1 MGKGCQSAI
10 AAALFAVALS
20 PAAAAVAATGN
31 RLPANVPVSMAD
43 MAALPHRL
51 VPGHAPTR
59 DDVARLKALLAD
71 YRSLPQPANFGAI
84 EAYLRDEPGSPWRL
98 ALRLNLGTLYYENG
112 YYSRAIDAFDA
123 AWHQEG
129 AHPDAA
135 TLPLRDAAIGELA
148 RMHARLGH
156 VEALQALL
164 AEVGDRPLYGSASEA
179 VAGAREGLWHML
191 NDPAVAYR
199 CGPAA
204 LTSIVESA
212 RQGSGAATPA
222 ISKVSDASLQTLRL
236 YPSGARGVS
245 MEEVVELADRAD
257 MGLVPA
263 RRLDDAEIPLPAV
276 VHWKV
281 SHYAAIVGKRNGLYH
296 VIDPTFGRDQWLD
309 RQALDSESSGM
320 FLIPAGHARDPG
332 WQPVALA
339 DTKQYY
345 GRGYLTSFDVD
356 DTRDDAP
363 MTCPG
368 NGDGDGTG
376 MCVAKVTTM
385 LVSLRLDDKPVGYA
399 PPVGP
404 AVRTKVSYNQRE
416 ASQPA
421 SMGFFNIG
429 PKWTLNWL
437 SYIEDRPGTP
447 GSSVKRHASGGGE
460 LDYSGYSGST
470 KAFRRE
476 LRSGA
481 TLVMVSA
488 SPITYERRLPDG
500 SKEVYAASN
509 GATGYPRRVFL
520 SRIVDPQ
527 GNALTLEYDAAMR
540 LVDVRDALGQ
550 ATHFSYEEAGNPL
563 LVSRITDPFGRSA
576 SFEYDALGRLASITD
591 AVGIESRFAY
601 EGDGTFIN
609 RMHTPYGDTGFAATT
624 TGTSRSLEITD
635 PAGHTSRVEFL
646 ANASGKVPATDT
658 PPGGF
663 GLQTQYQQYRNTYYW
678 DAEALAR
685 EPGHYTM
692 AHVSHWLHSGNII
705 PAVLESIKAPL
716 ETRVW
721 YLHEGQNN
729 SIHLDG
735 SVREAPS
742 VTTRRLPDG
751 STQTIRNAYTGS
763 GNVSAEVDPL
773 NRDLRFDYDASGT
786 DMIAM
791 RRKVGSAYQ
800 TIARFAYNGQHR
812 PISYTD
818 EAGRVWSMRYNARG
832 QLTGT
837 TNPLG
842 QATAWEYDADGY
854 LERIVNPHGKTM
866 AAFTH
871 DAVGRIASAT
881 DAGGYTVRYA
891 YDDLDRIVS
900 TTYPDGTAT
909 RNTWTNLDLTAVADR
924 LGRVTRYAYDAN
936 RNLTQVVD
944 PAGNVTR
951 YGYDRANRLVDLTDA
966 NGNAT
971 HWDRDIQGRVVAK
984 VFPDGTHASY
994 AYDTA
999 GRLLRETDAL
1009 GQVRQYT
1016 YARDDRLVGVG
1027 YGNAILPTPAVG
1039 FAWDPW
1045 FTRLV
1050 RMVDGTGTT
1059 AYEYHAIGTDGAGRL
1074 ARESTPEGEIDY
1086 VYDALGRM
1094 SGRVV
1099 DGSEEAV
1106 EYDALGRVIGEG
1118 NALGNFRT
1126 AYLGETGQPATLE
1139 LLRGKFGLALDYES
1153 NLADRRLAGLTYDHE
1168 KWSWE
1173 FAYDTDPMA
1182 RVLREQGFVRGHVP
1196 RNPLN
1201 HEKRDFAY
1209 DAADRLL
1216 EVDGS
1221 NGSHRE
1227 RYGPDPSGNL
1237 IAQAIRDP
1245 HARDRNNSGNEWTW
1259 SAKANANNQLVA
1271 TSESPWEY
1279 DAAGNLLNDGKRSY
1293 RWDAEHRLVQIADLR
1308 NGHLTDIAYDGLG
1321 RRVRMARRDD
1331 ASAMETVVRYLWCGD
1346 TPCEKLDGDGN
1357 TLARYFSQGELQGT
1371 VPLLYQ
1377 RDRLGSVRG
1386 VVDPRSGE
1394 ERGSLSYTAYGQ
1406 TVGSDGLLPD
1416 RRYAGMFFDEAS
1428 GLYLTWYRAYDPEAG
1443 RWLSRDPIGEAGG
1456 INLYAYVDGDPG
1468 NGTDPS
1474 GRNCVSANGFTVC
1487 RYPNGPAFRLPTPP
1501 GYPDLLERTDLLY
1514 HKYDVQR
1521 DIGCAD
1527 AHAVMQAMIDNP
1539 TPGNPLPASARG
1551 TPNNAVVAG
1560 FDNFVTSY
1568 LTHDLNTG
1576 QPLVVNI
1583 TGTGSLF
1590 GPGYVARTVTNGI
1603 AHTYGEGANW
1613 KQSPG
1618 LWGETT
1624 QEIAN
1629 EMVWGQQMSKMIS
1642 ECGCK
1647 N

>member
-1 MGKGCQSAI
+1 MGKGFQSAI
-10 AAALFAVALS
+10 AAALFVVVLS
-20 PAAAAVAATGN
+20 PAALAASAPGN
-31 RLPANVPVSMAD
+31 RIPADVPAAAAD
-43 MAALPHRL
+43 MAMLPHRL
-51 VPGHAPTR
+51 VASHAPSS
-59 DDVARLKALLAD
+59 DDIARLQSMLAD
-71 YRSLPQPANFGAI
+71 YRSLPQPGNFAAI
-84 EAYLRDEPGSPWRL
+84 ERYLQEEPGSPWRL

-112 YYSRAIDAFDA
+112 YYSRAIGAFDA

-129 AHPDAA
+129 MHPDAR

-156 VEALQALL
+156 VEALQELF
-164 AEVGDRPLYGSASEA
+164 AEIGDRPLYGSASEA

-191 NDPAVAYR
+191 HDPAVAYR

-222 ISKVSDASLQTLRL
+222 ISKVSDASLQALRL
-236 YPSGARGVS
+236 YPSGSHGVS
-245 MEEVVELADRAD
+245 MEEVVELADRTG

-263 RRLDDAEIPLPAV
+263 RREGDAEIPLPAV

-296 VIDPTFGRDQWLD
+296 VIDPTFGRDQWLA
-309 RQALDSESSGM
+309 RPALDSESSGM
-320 FLIPAGHARDPG
+320 FLIPASHARDAG
-332 WQPVALA
+332 WQRVALA

-345 GRGYLTSFDVD
+345 GRGYLTGFDQD

-363 MTCPG
+363 TTCPG
-368 NGDGDGTG
+368 KGDGTG

-447 GSSVKRHASGGGE
+447 GSSVKRHAGGGGE
-460 LDYSGYSGST
+460 LDYGGYSATS
-470 KAFRRE
+470 KSFKRE

-488 SPITYERRLPDG
+488 SPIVYERRLADG

-527 GNALTLEYDAAMR
+527 GNAISLEYDTAMR
-540 LVDVRDALGQ
+540 LLDIRDALGQ
-550 ATHFSYEEAGNPL
+550 ATHFSYEEASNPL
-563 LVSRITDPFGRSA
+563 LVSRITDPFGRTA
-576 SFEYDALGRLASITD
+576 QFAYDALGRLASITD
-591 AVGIESRFAY
+591 AVGIVSQFTY
-601 EGDGTFIN
+601 EGDGTFIS
-609 RMHTPYGDTGFAATT
+609 RLHTPYGDTGFAATT

-635 PAGHTSRVEFL
+635 PAGNTSRVEFL
-646 ANASGKVPATDT
+646 ANATGLVPSTDT

-663 GLQTQYQQYRNTYYW
+663 GLQTQYQQYRNTFFW
-678 DAEALAR
+678 DGEALAR
-685 EPGHYTM
+685 ERGHYTM
-692 AHVSHWLHSGNII
+692 AQVSHWLHNGNII

-721 YLHEGQNN
+721 YLHEGQVN

-735 SVREAPS
+735 SVHEAPT

-751 STQTIRNAYTGS
+751 STQTGRNAYTAG

-773 NRDLRFDYDASGT
+773 NRDLRFDYDANGT
-786 DMIAM
+786 DVVAM

-800 TIARFAYNGQHR
+800 AIAHFAYNGQHR
-812 PISYTD
+812 PVSYTD
-818 EAGRVWSMRYNARG
+818 EAGRTWSMQYNARG

-842 QATAWEYDADGY
+842 ETTAWQYDADGY
-854 LERIVNPHGKTM
+854 LERIVNPDGKTM

-871 DAVGRIASAT
+871 DAVGRIATAT

-891 YDDLDRIVS
+891 YDNLDRIVS

-909 RNTWTNLDLTAVADR
+909 TNTWTNLDLTAVVDR

-936 RNLTQVVD
+936 RSLVQATD
-944 PAGNVTR
+944 PAGHVTR
-951 YGYDRANRLVDLTDA
+951 YGYDRANRLAELTDA
-966 NGNAT
+966 DGNVT
-971 HWDRDIQGRVVAK
+971 RWERDIQGRVVAK
-984 VFPDGTHASY
+984 VFPDGTRTTY

-1027 YGNAILPTPAVG
+1027 YGSAINPTPAVG
-1039 FAWDPW
+1039 FAWDAW
-1045 FTRLV
+1045 FPRLV
-1050 RMVDGTGTT
+1050 SMVDGTGTT
-1059 AYEYHAIGTDGAGRL
+1059 QYAYHAIGTDGAGRL
-1074 ARESTPEGEIDY
+1074 AREATPQGEIDY

-1094 SGRVV
+1094 SGRIV

-1106 EYDALGRVIGEG
+1106 EYDALGRVTGEG
-1118 NALGNFRT
+1118 NALGNFQTR
-1126 AYLGETGQPATLE
+1126 YLGETGQPAALE
-1139 LLRGKFGLALDYES
+1139 LLGGKFDLALGYEA
-1153 NLADRRLAGLTYDHE
+1153 NAGDRRLADLAYDHG

-1173 FAYDTDPMA
+1173 FAYDTDPAA
-1182 RVLREQGFVRGHVP
+1182 RVLSEQGFVRGHTA

-1209 DAADRLL
+1209 DDADRLL
-1216 EVDGS
+1216 EVAGS

-1227 RYGPDPSGNL
+1227 NYGPDPAGNL
-1237 IAQAIRDP
+1237 LAQAIRDP
-1245 HARDRNNSGNEWTW
+1245 HAKDRNNAGNEWIW
-1259 SAKANANNQLVA
+1259 SAQANANNQLVA
-1271 TSESPWEY
+1271 TRESAWEY
-1279 DAAGNLLNDGKRSY
+1279 DAAGSLLNDGKRSY
-1293 RWDAEHRLVQIADLR
+1293 RWDAQHRLVQIANLQT
-1308 NGHLTDIAYDGLG
+1308 GHLTDIAYDGLG
-1321 RRVRMARRDD
+1321 RRVRMAQRDGE
-1331 ASAMETVVRYLWCGD
+1331 SAPETVSRYLWCGAM
-1346 TPCEKLDGDGN
+1346 PCEKLDGEGN
-1357 TLARYFSQGELQGT
+1357 TVARYFSQGELQGT
-1371 VPLLYQ
+1371 TPLLYQ

-1394 ERGSLSYTAYGQ
+1394 EQGSLSYTAYGQ
-1406 TVGSDGLLPD
+1406 TDGSDGLLPD
-1416 RRYAGMFFDEAS
+1416 RRYAGMFFDEDS

-1456 INLYAYVDGDPG
+1456 MNLYAYVDGNPA
-1468 NGTDPS
+1468 NGIDPS

-1501 GYPDLLERTDLLY
+1501 DYPDLIERTDLLY

-1521 DIGCAD
+1521 KIGCAD
-1527 AHAVMQAMIDNP
+1527 ADKVMQAMIDSP
-1539 TPGNPLPASARG
+1539 TPGNPSPASEQG

-1590 GPGYVARTVTNGI
+1590 GPGYVARAVTNGV
-1603 AHTYGEGANW
+1603 AHTYGEGENW

-1642 ECGCK
+1642 ECGCS